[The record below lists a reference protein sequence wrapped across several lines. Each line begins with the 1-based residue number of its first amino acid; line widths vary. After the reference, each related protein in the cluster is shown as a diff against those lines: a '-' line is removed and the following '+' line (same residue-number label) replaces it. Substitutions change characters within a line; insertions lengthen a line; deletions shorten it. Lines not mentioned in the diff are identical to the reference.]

1 MTCPA
6 LRNTVVAL
14 CLLVMSGCDSNSGR
28 FIWEKQRESSASEHA
43 TSAGRKSRNPTEIEK
58 PDASAGPAAASRSGA
73 MDPTEVDAQSPSES
87 TDDLVPFA
95 GRVSDSPSGSVCKV
109 SGFSAPSGFKIYAAG
124 AYSGRDLDYQIDQS
138 GHQATRI
145 DVSVSDA
152 RNPVVLM
159 LGAYEPTVWNI
170 GWSSGTRIAAVLIGG
185 YHRQVVAG
193 LPANIPVLI
202 SSYDNKGPCGYF
214 YVSQD
219 HLGQLNPIAIRAFGR
234 PVDMVYLA
242 KNGSVSVGD
251 ADSSSS
257 FVTSSRI
264 SPDSFRDT
272 DAPLAGEAGLQ
283 DAVRRGLLREARSE
297 DMAAWKAARASVA
310 DRSLPPIAGET
321 TASMPSG
328 SIHNGY
334 VVLKPMKIPAGLYG
348 AHSATF
354 FVPKGTARP
363 AGNLGHSKIY
373 DFNTLTCAGL
383 TCRAE

>member
-1 MTCPA
+1 MPCPTF
-6 LRNTVVAL
+6 RNAVVVL
-14 CLLVMSGCDSNSGR
+14 SLLVLSGCDSNSGR
-28 FIWEKQRESSASEHA
+28 FIWEKQPESSASKQSTH
-43 TSAGRKSRNPTEIEK
+43 AGREATNPTDVRI
-58 PDASAGPAAASRSGA
+58 PSASDQSSSPRHGAVNPA
-73 MDPTEVDAQSPSES
+73 EVDVEHPSKSVDE
-87 TDDLVPFA
+87 LVPFA
-95 GRVSDSPSGSVCKV
+95 GRVSDSPSGSVCEV
-109 SGFSAPSGFKIYAAG
+109 SGFSAPPGFKIYAAG
-124 AYSGRDLDYQIDQS
+124 AYSGRGLDYQIDQS

-145 DVSVSDA
+145 DVAVNDA
-152 RNPVVLM
+152 KNPVVLM

-170 GWSSGTRIAAVLIGG
+170 GWSSETRIAAVLIGG
-185 YHRQVVAG
+185 YHRQAVAG
-193 LPANIPVLI
+193 LPENIPVLI

-219 HLGQLNPIAIRAFGR
+219 QIGRLNPIAMKAFGQR
-234 PVDMVYLA
+234 VDMVYLA
-242 KNGSVSVGD
+242 KNGSVSIGD
-251 ADSSSS
+251 AVSSSS
-257 FVTSSRI
+257 LVTSSRI

-297 DMAAWKAARASVA
+297 DMAAWMAARTTVA
-310 DRSLPPIAGET
+310 ARRDLPPIANQT
-321 TASMPSG
+321 RPTMPSG

-363 AGNLGHSKIY
+363 TGNPGHSQIY

-383 TCRAE
+383 TCREE

>member
-1 MTCPA
+1 MSYPA
-6 LRNTVVAL
+6 FRNAVFVL
-14 CLLVMSGCDSNSGR
+14 GLLAISGCDSNSGR
-28 FIWEKQRESSASEHA
+28 FIWEKQPESSASEQLSPAERKA
-43 TSAGRKSRNPTEIEK
+43 TDPAEIGK
-58 PDASAGPAAASRSGA
+58 PSVSSQSASAQPGATDPAQ
-73 MDPTEVDAQSPSES
+73 VDVEYPSKP

-95 GRVSDSPSGSVCKV
+95 GRVNDSPSVSACKV
-109 SGFSAPSGFKIYAAG
+109 SGFAAPAGFKIYAAG

-145 DVSVSDA
+145 DVAVNDA
-152 RNPVVLM
+152 KNPVVLM

-170 GWSSGTRIAAVLIGG
+170 GWSSQTRIAAVLIGG
-185 YHRQVVAG
+185 YHRQAVAG
-193 LPANIPVLI
+193 LPESTPVLI

-219 HLGQLNPIAIRAFGR
+219 QLGRLNPIAMRAFGQ

-251 ADSSSS
+251 AVASSSL
-257 FVTSSRI
+257 VTSSRI
-264 SPDSFRDT
+264 PPDSFRDA

-297 DMAAWKAARASVA
+297 DMAAWMAARAAVV
-310 DRSLPPIAGET
+310 DRGLPPIAGQT
-321 TASMPSG
+321 RPTMPSG

-363 AGNLGHSKIY
+363 TGNPGHSQIY

-383 TCRAE
+383 TCREE

>member
-1 MTCPA
+1 MPYPA
-6 LRNTVVAL
+6 FRNAVVFL
-14 CLLVMSGCDSNSGR
+14 GLLVMSGCDSNSGG
-28 FIWEKQRESSASEHA
+28 FIWEKQPGSPASERLSPVERKA
-43 TSAGRKSRNPTEIEK
+43 TNPTEIGK
-58 PDASAGPAAASRSGA
+58 PSVSNQSASSQPEAMNPA
-73 MDPTEVDAQSPSES
+73 EVDVEYPSKP

-95 GRVSDSPSGSVCKV
+95 GRVSDSPAESVCKV
-109 SGFSAPSGFKIYAAG
+109 SGFSAPAGFKVYAAG
-124 AYSGRDLDYQIDQS
+124 AYAGRDLDYQIDQS

-145 DVSVSDA
+145 DVAVNDA
-152 RNPVVLM
+152 KHPVVLM

-170 GWSSGTRIAAVLIGG
+170 GWSSRTRIAAVLIGG

-193 LPANIPVLI
+193 LPENTPVLI

-219 HLGQLNPIAIRAFGR
+219 QLGRLNPIAMKAFGQ

-251 ADSSSS
+251 AVSSSS
-257 FVTSSRI
+257 LVTSSRI
-264 SPDSFRDT
+264 APDSFRDT
-272 DAPLAGEAGLQ
+272 DAPPAGEAGLQ

-297 DMAAWKAARASVA
+297 DMAAWMAVRATVA
-310 DRSLPPIAGET
+310 NRGLPPIAGQT
-321 TASMPSG
+321 RPTMPSG

-363 AGNLGHSKIY
+363 TGNPGHSQIY
-373 DFNTLTCAGL
+373 DFNTLACAGL
-383 TCRAE
+383 ACREE